1 MKNIILI
8 ISLILVG
15 CGGSDSTSSIGTG
28 GIGGNLN
35 NFNWC
40 IASGDVNGDGLT
52 DFVVG
57 RSYLAI
63 AVQDPLHAGTF
74 IGTKRPVTYQPYGIK
89 IVDLNGD
96 GRPDIITITDG
107 AISVYLQD
115 PIDRGTFPTEM
126 IYTIPSRPATI
137 RGTVDVLQ
145 VGDLNG
151 DGKIDIANLDAEGVC
166 ILFQD
171 PTNSGSFLPCVIA
184 VQGSR
189 INSLAVEDLN
199 GDGLDDIAFGQSDQ
213 NKITIYIQNPT
224 SKGSFIFH
232 SEYSYPSPWHIY
244 TGDLNGD
251 NEPDIVVANPNS
263 IGIIFQNLSQPGDFD
278 GPTVYTLS
286 THLDKIVI
294 ADLNK
299 DGLNDLASISD
310 DIDCMAIF
318 IQDITSPG
326 TLLQPD
332 YYQKSGLWDMT
343 VGDLNNDSR
352 LDVAIVSL
360 DMTIVYFQDPANPG
374 KYLPLQAI
382 P

>member
-15 CGGSDSTSSIGTG
+15 CGGSGSTSSIGNG
-28 GIGGNLN
+28 GLGGNLN

-40 IASGDVNGDGLT
+40 IAAGDVNGDGLT
-52 DFVVG
+52 DLVVG

-63 AVQDPLHAGTF
+63 AVQDPLHPGTF

-151 DGKIDIANLDAEGVC
+151 DGKIDIATLDAEGVC
-166 ILFQD
+166 VLFQD
-171 PTNSGSFLPCVIA
+171 SAKAVSLLPCVIV
-184 VQGSR
+184 VQSAR
-189 INSLAVEDLN
+189 INSLAIEDLN

-213 NKITIYIQNPT
+213 NKISIYTQEPT
-224 SKGSFIFH
+224 SKGSFIYD
-232 SEYSYPSPWHIY
+232 SEYSYPSPWYIY

-263 IGIIFQNLSQPGDFD
+263 IGIFFQDVSQPGDFI
-278 GPTVYTLS
+278 GPTIYTLKDS
-286 THLDKIVI
+286 LDRITI

-299 DGLNDLASISD
+299 DGLNDIASISHD
-310 DIDCMAIF
+310 LDCMAIF
-318 IQDITSPG
+318 IQGSTNPG
-326 TLLQPD
+326 TLLPPD
-332 YYQKSGLWDMT
+332 YYQKSDPWDMT
-343 VGDLNNDSR
+343 VGDLNNDGR
-352 LDVAIVSL
+352 LDVAMVSL
-360 DMTIVYFQDPANPG
+360 DMTIVYFQDSTNPG

>member
-15 CGGSDSTSSIGTG
+15 CGGSGSGTG
-28 GIGGNLN
+28 SGLGGALMHMNQ
-35 NFNWC
+35 C
-40 IASGDVNGDGLT
+40 VASGDVNGDGLT
-52 DFVVG
+52 DLVIG
-57 RSYLAI
+57 RSYLVI
-63 AVQDPLHAGTF
+63 AVQDPLHPGTF
-74 IGTKRPVTYQPYGIK
+74 IGTNRPVTYPPKAIK

-96 GRPDIITITDG
+96 GRIDIITIYAG

-115 PIDRGTFPTEM
+115 PIAMGTFPTET

-151 DGKIDIANLDAEGVC
+151 DGKIDIATLDAEGVC
-166 ILFQD
+166 VLFQD
-171 PTNSGSFLPCVIA
+171 SAKAGSFLPCVTV
-184 VQGSR
+184 VQGAR
-189 INSLAVEDLN
+189 INSLAIEDLN

-213 NKITIYIQNPT
+213 NKISIYTQGPT
-224 SKGSFIFH
+224 SKGSFIYD
-232 SEYSYPSPWHIY
+232 SEYSYPSPWYIY

-263 IGIIFQNLSQPGDFD
+263 IGIFFQDVNQSGNYI
-278 GPTVYTLS
+278 GPTSYILKDS
-286 THLDKIVI
+286 LDRITI

-299 DGLNDLASISD
+299 DGLNDIASISYD
-310 DIDCMAIF
+310 LDCMAIF

-326 TLLQPD
+326 TLLLPN
-332 YYQKSGLWDMT
+332 YYQKSDPWDMT
-343 VGDLNNDSR
+343 VGDLNNNGR
-352 LDVAIVSL
+352 LDVAIVSS

>member
-8 ISLILVG
+8 IPLILVG
-15 CGGSDSTSSIGTG
+15 CSGGSGGSTG
-28 GIGGNLN
+28 GLGGVVM

-52 DFVVG
+52 DLVVG
-57 RSYLAI
+57 RSYLII
-63 AVQDPLHAGTF
+63 AVQDQLKPGTF
-74 IGTKRPVTYQPYGIK
+74 LSNRRSVTYSPKAIK

-96 GRPDIITITDG
+96 GKLDIVTISD
-107 AISVYLQD
+107 AAVSVYLQD
-115 PIDRGTFPTEM
+115 PIANGTFPTET
-126 IYTIPSRPATI
+126 IYAIPSRPATI
-137 RGTVDVLQ
+137 RGTVEVLQ

-166 ILFQD
+166 IFFQD
-171 PTNSGSFLPCVIA
+171 ATNSGFFLPCVTA
-184 VQGSR
+184 VQDSR

-224 SKGSFIFH
+224 SKGSFIFY

-244 TGDLNGD
+244 TGDLNRD
-251 NEPDIVVANPNS
+251 NEPDVVVANPNS
-263 IGIIFQNLSQPGDFD
+263 IGIFFQNISQPGDFD

-294 ADLNK
+294 EDLNK

-310 DIDCMAIF
+310 DIDCMVIF

-326 TLLQPD
+326 TLLKPD
-332 YYQKSGLWDMT
+332 YYQKSGIWDMT
-343 VGDLNNDSR
+343 VGDLNNDGR

-374 KYLPLQAI
+374 KYLQLQAI

>member
-15 CGGSDSTSSIGTG
+15 CSGGSGGSTG
-28 GIGGNLN
+28 GLGGVVMD
-35 NFNWC
+35 FNWC

-57 RSYLAI
+57 RSYLII
-63 AVQDPLHAGTF
+63 AVQDQLYPGTF
-74 IGTKRPVTYQPYGIK
+74 IRNRRSVTYSPKAIK

-96 GRPDIITITDG
+96 GRLDIVTISGT

-115 PIDRGTFPTEM
+115 ATTRGTFPTET
-126 IYTIPSRPATI
+126 IYTIPSLPAII
-137 RGTVDVLQ
+137 RDTVGVQ
-145 VGDLNG
+145 IGDLNG
-151 DGKIDIANLDAEGVC
+151 DGKIDIATLDAEGVC
-166 ILFQD
+166 VFFQD
-171 PTNSGSFLPCVIA
+171 PASAGIFLPCVTV
-184 VQGSR
+184 VQGVR
-189 INSLAVEDLN
+189 INSLAIEDLN

-213 NKITIYIQNPT
+213 NKISIYTQEPT
-224 SKGSFIFH
+224 SKGSFIYD
-232 SEYSYPSPWHIY
+232 SEYSYPSPWYIY

-263 IGIIFQNLSQPGDFD
+263 IGIFFQDINQPGDFI
-278 GPTVYTLS
+278 GPTIYTLNDS
-286 THLDKIVI
+286 LDRITI

-299 DGLNDLASISD
+299 DGLNDIASISHD
-310 DIDCMAIF
+310 LDCMAIF
-318 IQDITSPG
+318 IQDISSPG
-326 TLLQPD
+326 TLLPPD
-332 YYQKSGLWDMT
+332 YYQKSDPWDMT
-343 VGDLNNDSR
+343 VGDLNNDGR

-360 DMTIVYFQDPANPG
+360 DMTIAYFQNPANPG